1 MNGKNGKKIDV
12 VADAAEAAKMSGLR
26 YMTDQ
31 IPGFRRKRSGT
42 TFRYFDQNDQPIKD
56 KNELARIKALAI
68 PPAWSDVW
76 ISPHANSHLQATGR
90 DARRRKQYRYHK
102 RWREVRDQTKY
113 DRMLLMGEK
122 LTALRAKVA
131 RDLALP
137 ELSRAKVIA
146 TVVKLLE
153 TTFIRVGNEEY
164 ARENRSFGLTTLRNN
179 HVKVRGGKIYFR
191 FRGKSG
197 VGHEL
202 EIENPRLARIV
213 KRCQDLPGQQLFEY
227 VGESGETGTVESSD
241 VNEYLREATGEDFTA
256 KDFRTWAG
264 TVLAARAL
272 SEVEPS
278 TSKAE
283 AKRVVAQA
291 IDQVA
296 KKLANTRSV
305 CQKCY
310 VHPAI
315 VSAYIDGS
323 LSHAFAR
330 RARRNGNGAGVLSAN
345 EKAVVALLQRQIK
358 SAAANGKNHQS
369 RAA

>member
-1 MNGKNGKKIDV
+1 MNGKNGKKIDLV
-12 VADAAEAAKMSGLR
+12 GDAAEAAKMSGLR
-26 YMTDQ
+26 YVTDQ
-31 IPGFRRKRSGT
+31 IPGFHRKRSGT
-42 TFRYFDQNDQPIKD
+42 TFRYFDQNGKPIRD
-56 KNELARIKALAI
+56 KNELTRIKALAV

-76 ISPHANSHLQATGR
+76 ISPSAHSHLQATGR

-113 DRMLLMGEK
+113 DRMLVMGEK
-122 LTALRAKVA
+122 LPVLRAKVA
-131 RDLALP
+131 QDLALP
-137 ELSRAKVIA
+137 ELSRAKIIA

-179 HVKVRGGKIYFR
+179 HVKVRGDKIYFR

-202 EIENPRLARIV
+202 EVENPRLARIV

-227 VGESGETGTVESSD
+227 VDESGETHSVESSD
-241 VNEYLREATGEDFTA
+241 VNEYLREATGVDFTA

-278 TSKAE
+278 TSKSQ
-283 AKRVVAQA
+283 AKRIVAQA
-291 IDQVA
+291 IDRVA
-296 KKLANTRSV
+296 EKLGNTRSV

-310 VHPAI
+310 IHPAI
-315 VSAYIDGS
+315 VSAYSDGS
-323 LSHAFAR
+323 LTHAFAR
-330 RARRNGNGAGVLSAN
+330 RAHRNGNGAGGLSIN
-345 EKAVVALLQRQIK
+345 EKAVVALLHRQTKI
-358 SAAANGKNHQS
+358 ANANGKGHPR